1 MTTLPQL
8 RAETEGGIRWLIA
21 DSPARLNAYT
31 EAMWAA
37 LPGLIAAAAEDP
49 AIRVIVLTG
58 AGDKAFSAGAD
69 ISEFD
74 KARTGDAARR
84 YDELNNLAFG
94 ALMTSPKPVIAM
106 VNGLAFGGGCE
117 LVVCCDIQIAA
128 SHAQFSIPAAKL
140 GIGYNPRWI
149 KPLLS
154 AVSPS
159 KAKEMLMTGRRYG
172 SDAALAMGLVSE
184 VVPLSDLRA
193 RTKAVADEIAA
204 NAPLSIRAAKM
215 SVDALAHPDGAVD
228 MAALDRAVE
237 ACFASQ
243 DYAEGRKAFMEKR
256 KPVFRGK

>member
-1 MTTLPQL
+1 MSSLPHL

-37 LPGLIAAAAEDP
+37 LPGLIQEAAEDP
-49 AIRVIVLTG
+49 QVRVVVLTG
-58 AGDKAFSAGAD
+58 AGGKAFSAGAD

-84 YDELNNLAFG
+84 YDELNNQAFA

-117 LVVCCDIQIAA
+117 LVVCCDMQIAA
-128 SHAQFSIPAAKL
+128 DHAQFSIPAAKL

-149 KPLLS
+149 KPLLA
-154 AVSPS
+154 AVSPA
-159 KAKEMLMTGRRYG
+159 KAKEMLMTARRY
-172 SDAALAMGLVSE
+172 DAKSALAMGLVNE
-184 VVPLSDLRA
+184 VVPANELRA
-193 RTKAVADEIAA
+193 RTKAVAEEIAA

-215 SVDALAHPDGAVD
+215 SVDALSHPDGAVD

-237 ACFASQ
+237 ACFTSQ

>member
-94 ALMTSPKPVIAM
+94 ALMTSPKPVIDRSR
-106 VNGLAFGGGCE
+106 GGNRYRGRS
-117 LVVCCDIQIAA
+117 A
-128 SHAQFSIPAAKL
+128 
-140 GIGYNPRWI
+140 PR
-149 KPLLS
+149 
-154 AVSPS
+154 
-159 KAKEMLMTGRRYG
+159 
-172 SDAALAMGLVSE
+172 
-184 VVPLSDLRA
+184 
-193 RTKAVADEIAA
+193 
-204 NAPLSIRAAKM
+204 
-215 SVDALAHPDGAVD
+215 
-228 MAALDRAVE
+228 
-237 ACFASQ
+237 C
-243 DYAEGRKAFMEKR
+243 
-256 KPVFRGK
+256 